1 MADNKFDPNKMHFFY
16 KHNYLGS
23 CEPGD
28 AWCPKLLELMES
40 DPDVASMILDYMNS
54 LGDPVFPVS
63 EKDWGTP
70 ETDITKVDIEDLYN
84 TFLQELDY
92 EYRDFPGDFYVGGD
106 YRLPDFEIFVG
117 EVAEEN
123 VVSTTKIK
131 ASRYDNV
138 PGYKAPT
145 GGYLYIFKH
154 GIGPGTMP
162 DDVHIV
168 RVKDL
173 PNGYTAVWLSDFLT
187 TDELKKYDI
196 PAETE
201 INRYLNRIGY
211 CQKKGDVVPCTAD
224 PYGFDDVIGS
234 CDKKPV
240 EAATDANKYTIKSV
254 SDEGTYYL
262 VKDWRKNRE
271 LWVSKEKMDK
281 HPEWWF
287 VSSGKAKQSLKSLL
301 SVMDEYLSDTFTV
314 VDTSGNETSLD
325 VKELGFDHIPDYEDD
340 DVDAC
345 NDIKASTDSEPNF
358 NVTRLVEQFFTEVQE
373 LVEYFRYHNKNL
385 NKRQDELI
393 ENLSD
398 ALDSRSTTAAR
409 EAIENLNYNTKGMY
423 KAQEYYVTDL
433 YAELCY
439 ADGKYSGLGRTYADD
454 AINGSTKYTADMCS
468 VGASDDG
475 YAQLAEGDDADTEE
489 YIENG
494 KYYVA
499 GYLQSSYRGLMED
512 MYSDDFEEILTNAAD
527 MAGQGLYVEITNR
540 ADGRSERYTPEDFEE
555 AASNGEYPDHIR
567 EDLAL

>member
-1 MADNKFDPNKMHFFY
+1 MADSRFGTDDQIKFFY
-16 KHNYLGS
+16 KHEFLGS
-23 CEPGD
+23 CDPNYVECD
-28 AWCPKLLELMES
+28 AVLALLKS
-40 DPDVASMILDYMNS
+40 DTRAATQVLNYLNS
-54 LGDPVFPVS
+54 LGDPVFPT
-63 EKDWGTP
+63 EPGGYTR
-70 ETDITKVDIEDLYN
+70 ETDVSKVDIDDLYA
-84 TFLQELDY
+84 TFMQELEY
-92 EYRDFPGDFYVGGD
+92 EYADDLDAGFGFVVDSDAPGGW
-106 YRLPDFEIFVG
+106 DFEIFDG
-117 EVAEEN
+117 PVAEEN

-173 PNGYTAVWLSDFLT
+173 PNYYTAVWLSDFLT

-211 CQKKGDVVPCTAD
+211 CQKNGDVVPCTAD
-224 PYGFDDVIGS
+224 SDGFDDVISS

-240 EAATDANKYTIKSV
+240 KATTD
-254 SDEGTYYL
+254 
-262 VKDWRKNRE
+262 
-271 LWVSKEKMDK
+271 
-281 HPEWWF
+281 
-287 VSSGKAKQSLKSLL
+287 
-301 SVMDEYLSDTFTV
+301 
-314 VDTSGNETSLD
+314 
-325 VKELGFDHIPDYEDD
+325 
-340 DVDAC
+340 
-345 NDIKASTDSEPNF
+345 TDSEPDF
-358 NVTRLVEQFFTEVQE
+358 DVMRLVEQFFTEVRE

-385 NKRQDELI
+385 NRRQDELI

-439 ADGKYSGLGRTYADD
+439 ADGKYSGLGRNYADD
-454 AINGSTKYTADMCS
+454 AIIGSTKYTADMCS

-475 YAQLAEGDDADTEE
+475 YAQLTEGDDAESEE

-499 GYLQSSYRGLMED
+499 GYLQSGYRGLMED
-512 MYSDDFEEILTNAAD
+512 LYSDDFEEILSAAAD

-540 ADGRSERYTPEDFEE
+540 ADYRSERYTPEDFEE